1 MVKIWV
7 WEWWKGRTRKWNQ
20 GKWSL
25 VEVEYALNNTCTSW
39 FGVGMCLSPYFP
51 LSLLTLLPLPPLAPR
66 SNTVF
71 LPNCRPPPRSHVARQ
86 TKQNIQNGYQAS
98 LSYLLRYWGSK
109 WPTCH
114 PSTSDYPSTGIEA
127 LVVEETVVGRQNRPQ
142 NRFLRKKL
150 GLEPVGWSPIARK
163 KLPAPISRCRNT
175 RCDLRENVT
184 MVRDKQVNWSL

>member
-1 MVKIWV
+1 MVASGGQICTKKHLYKLV
-7 WEWWKGRTRKWNQ
+7 WCRDV
-20 GKWSL
+20 S
-25 VEVEYALNNTCTSW
+25 
-39 FGVGMCLSPYFP
+39 
-51 LSLLTLLPLPPLAPR
+51 LSLFSSVSPDPSPSPSPCSSLEHGI
-66 SNTVF
+66 S
-71 LPNCRPPPRSHVARQ
+71 LPNCRPPPRSHAARQ
-86 TKQNIQNGYQAS
+86 TKQNIKNGYQAS

-109 WPTCH
+109 WPICH

-127 LVVEETVVGRQNRPQ
+127 LVVEEAVVGRQNRPQ

-163 KLPAPISRCRNT
+163 KFPAPISRCRNT